1 MRSGAVDHD
10 DGAAVVC
17 LFRRRPA
24 LGDFEVGAPD
34 RIWVRA
40 DEHSELHQPSLH
52 GCVGAWG
59 ARQEA
64 SSAGSFFGH
73 DVVRIGEVAV
83 AQ

>member
-1 MRSGAVDHD
+1 MMVRRWFVFSAVDPRS
-10 DGAAVVC
+10 VTS
-17 LFRRRPA
+17 RW
-24 LGDFEVGAPD
+24 GAPD